1 MREYEMPMEE
11 QIKLLVKTVSSLGEK
26 IDAVDKK
33 IDGVDKK
40 VDAIDKKFEGRFDA
54 VDKKFDGIDKKFDG
68 IDKKFD
74 GIDQKFDGIDLKLDK
89 LAVRL
94 DETHA
99 IAKLGLEGIQ
109 GVRESI
115 DEKFEEAAKKSAA
128 QTELL
133 KSLFVHVR
141 KRVEVIEQRKPR
153 RRRS

>member
-54 VDKKFDGIDKKFDG
+54 VDKKFDG

>member
-40 VDAIDKKFEGRFDA
+40 VD
-54 VDKKFDGIDKKFDG
+54 
-68 IDKKFD
+68 
-74 GIDQKFDGIDLKLDK
+74 GIDQKLDK

-94 DETHA
+94 DDTHA

-109 GVRESI
+109 GVRESM